1 MILLDDAISKCNKV
15 LSGLVVDRERMRK
28 NIVDQKGL
36 IMAEKLMLELV
47 DRGMPRDQAHEE
59 LRSAS
64 MQAVESGSNL
74 QDICRDLDGIMKFFE
89 EKEVAD
95 LFEPESHLGSSEQ
108 IVDNSVSLARELC
121 SKY

>member
-1 MILLDDAISKCNKV
+1 
-15 LSGLVVDRERMRK
+15 
-28 NIVDQKGL
+28 
-36 IMAEKLMLELV
+36 
-47 DRGMPRDQAHEE
+47 MPRDQAHEE